1 MITDETLLAV
11 REALKTQFRKA
22 VEGSSGETFEATK
35 VTMPQDLVW
44 DAYARAA
51 LTAALPLIR
60 GAVVEEA
67 IEACKKQE
75 RDFLDP
81 AYTAGQPLASFS
93 ERFACDQCARAI
105 RTLSP
110 REAGE

>member
-1 MITDETLLAV
+1 VITDEMVNAARHAMIGDGLEAIHKLKLAINEQ
-11 REALKTQFRKA
+11 RE
-22 VEGSSGETFEATK
+22 
-35 VTMPQDLVW
+35 M
-44 DAYARAA
+44 ARAA

-81 AYTAGQPLASFS
+81 AYTTGQPLASFS

-105 RTLSP
+105 RAISQ